1 VISFDNGNPQASGPE
16 DTHFG
21 ERLRTARHFAFL
33 LVPNFSMIAFVNA
46 LEVLRMA
53 NQVGGHDSFEWSV
66 SGIDSLPVRASNG
79 LVVPAFSA
87 ERMDHA
93 DVVFVCGGND
103 IERTTTAA
111 HLNLVKRYARSGK
124 FLGGI
129 CTGTYV
135 LAKAG
140 LLKGYT
146 CAIHW
151 EYLYAQTERFFEVG
165 FEERVFRID
174 RDRLTC
180 AGGIAPVDMMLD
192 IVRRTKGPEIIAM
205 ISNQFSLNGI
215 RSADARQKT
224 TRYGSSR
231 RLVSAITELMESNI
245 ETPLP
250 LDALSGRS
258 GLSGRQLSRTF
269 RTAVGQPV
277 MKYYRSLRLR
287 HARQL
292 LLQSSFSL
300 TEVCV
305 ACGFQSHAHFAT
317 SYRKE
322 FGLTPGQERARR
334 ERGTGGGESGYN
346 SDGESAV
353 ASLFGP

>member
-1 VISFDNGNPQASGPE
+1 MSIGNSNWRAAALD
-16 DTHFG
+16 DTHFAAQ
-21 ERLRTARHFAFL
+21 LRSATHFAFL

-53 NQVGGHDSFEWSV
+53 NQVSGGDIFEWSV
-66 SGIDSLPVRASNG
+66 SGIEGLPVRASNG
-79 LVVPAFSA
+79 LTVPAFSA
-87 ERMDHA
+87 DRMDRA

-111 HLNLVKRYARSGK
+111 HLNLVRQYARSGK
-124 FLGGI
+124 FIGGI
-129 CTGTYV
+129 CTGAYV

-151 EYLYAQTERFFEVG
+151 EYLYAQAERFFEVG

-192 IVRRTKGPEIIAM
+192 IVRRSLGSEIVAM
-205 ISNQFSLNGI
+205 ISSQFSLNNI
-215 RSADARQKT
+215 RSTDARQKT

-231 RLVSAITELMESNI
+231 SLVSAITELMECNI
-245 ETPLP
+245 ETPLS
-250 LDALSGRS
+250 LDTLSVRS
-258 GLSGRQLSRTF
+258 GLSERQLSRTF
-269 RTAVGQPV
+269 RNAVGQPV
-277 MKYYRSLRLR
+277 MKYYRSLRLH

-292 LLQSSFSL
+292 LSQSSFSL
-300 TEVCV
+300 TEVCI

-317 SYRKE
+317 AYRKE
-322 FGLTPGQERARR
+322 FGLTPGQER
-334 ERGTGGGESGYN
+334 ERGDRGLAGGESGYN
-346 SDGESAV
+346 SDGGSAV
-353 ASLFGP
+353 ASLVVP

>member
-1 VISFDNGNPQASGPE
+1 MFSIDNRNPQTPALD

-21 ERLRTARHFAFL
+21 ARLRSARHFSFL

-53 NQVGGHDSFEWSV
+53 NQVSGHDSFKWSV
-66 SGIDSLPVRASNG
+66 SGIDASTVRASNG
-79 LVVPAFSA
+79 LMIPAFA
-87 ERMDHA
+87 ADRMDEA
-93 DVVFVCGGND
+93 DVFLVCGGND
-103 IERTTTAA
+103 IERTTTEA
-111 HLNLVKRYARSGK
+111 HLNLVKRYARCGK

-151 EYLYAQTERFFEVG
+151 EYLYAQTERFFDVG

-192 IVRRTKGPEIIAM
+192 IVRRSMGLGTVAM
-205 ISNQFSLNGI
+205 ISNQFSLNSV
-215 RSADARQKT
+215 RSTDARQKT
-224 TRYGSSR
+224 TRHGSSR
-231 RLVSAITELMESNI
+231 SLVSAITELMESNI
-245 ETPLP
+245 EAPLS
-250 LDALSGRS
+250 LDTLSGRS
-258 GLSGRQLSRTF
+258 GLSERQLSRTF
-269 RTAVGQPV
+269 KIAVGQPV

-305 ACGFQSHAHFAT
+305 ASGFQSHARFAT
-317 SYRKE
+317 SYREE
-322 FGLTPGQERARR
+322 FGLTPGQER
-334 ERGTGGGESGYN
+334 ERGEHRPAAGDPRYN
-346 SDGESAV
+346 SNSGSAL
-353 ASLFGP
+353 ASLVAR